1 MLSYKT
7 KYEKLRDDAKHA
19 LEELQ
24 FKEDKK
30 IENFQEVC
38 SKSLSRY
45 DAEIEWY
52 DGHADRRRFLSG
64 AIRFIAVFLGT
75 ASILFINVRAF
86 DSEFAK
92 NGFLGLDLP
101 AVATAFAIIAG
112 GTLLLDLVF
121 QITPRYARWRVM
133 EYTIRILRTTFEVE
147 FNKKFGALEDDKV
160 NSATFNEA
168 KILAIE
174 SFKEVETEIKAET
187 ESWQQNLDNAM
198 KTLQQ
203 KIDKTAEEVNKTAKD
218 VSTSTLTAEKERQKQ
233 EEQEKKKVEPVLLD
247 VTLAKDAA
255 RTDPLTLV
263 VVNKSGE
270 EIKRKSNAAPGQTV
284 PFSLVPGPYIFRLL
298 DKADKE
304 ITSKSLRLAPATDET
319 LSI

>member
-7 KYEKLRDDAKHA
+7 KYEELRDNAKHE
-19 LEELQ
+19 LEKLQ
-24 FKEDKK
+24 FDKDK
-30 IENFQEVC
+30 NIQNFQEIC

-64 AIRFIAVFLGT
+64 AIRFIAVLLGT
-75 ASILFINVRAF
+75 ASILLINVRAF
-86 DSEFAK
+86 DPEFVK
-92 NGFLGLDLP
+92 NGFFGLDLP
-101 AVATAFAIIAG
+101 AVATAFIIIAG

-147 FNKKFGALEDDKV
+147 FNKKFGALEGNKV
-160 NSATFNEA
+160 NLAAFNEA

-174 SFKEVETEIKAET
+174 SFKAVETEIKAET

-203 KIDKTAEEVNKTAKD
+203 KIDKTAEEVNKTAKE
-218 VSTSTLTAEKERQKQ
+218 VSTSTLTAEKERQKE

-247 VTLAKDAA
+247 VTLAKDATEP
-255 RTDPLTLV
+255 RP
-263 VVNKSGE
+263 
-270 EIKRKSNAAPGQTV
+270 
-284 PFSLVPGPYIFRLL
+284 
-298 DKADKE
+298 
-304 ITSKSLRLAPATDET
+304 
-319 LSI
+319 